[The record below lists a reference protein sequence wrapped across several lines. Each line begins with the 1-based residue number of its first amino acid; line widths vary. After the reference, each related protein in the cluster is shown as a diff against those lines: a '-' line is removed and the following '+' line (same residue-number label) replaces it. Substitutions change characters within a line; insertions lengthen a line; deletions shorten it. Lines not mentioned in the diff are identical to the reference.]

1 MSDESDAF
9 LDGAGLLGR
18 PLSVGK
24 DPPCLLKQN
33 PMRMCTVHGHMQLCS
48 GHWWPWQYRSNYVQM
63 TVLT

>member
-33 PMRMCTVHGHMQLCS
+33 PNDNVHCPWSHAHCALDIGGHGNIVVIMC
-48 GHWWPWQYRSNYVQM
+48 R
-63 TVLT
+63 

>member
-24 DPPCLLKQN
+24 DPPCLLESKS
-33 PMRMCTVHGHMQLCS
+33 LKLS
-48 GHWWPWQYRSNYVQM
+48 SNF
-63 TVLT
+63 VLTGFFLFLWLQQGNPEQEHPFVQS